1 MMKLKSLTVSKLF
14 DRLDYSLYL
23 DQDIITIITGP
34 NGYGKTI
41 LLKIINNFMTKNLQ
55 FFFQI
60 KFEYI
65 EIEFADY
72 TLKLEVID
80 NILYIEKT
88 YLIINKIESFTYQ
101 NDSIKNS
108 EFLVGFELEDGQ
120 LIKKNY
126 LKSKYK
132 NKFFLKESN
141 DTDIYSSKALE
152 WLDEVIGKTEITF
165 IKAQRLETL
174 NENSDMGMS
183 TELTIK
189 KFSKDLSRKIRKA
202 SEVSSSIAQRLDS
215 TFPRRLFEFS
225 HVDSSPEF
233 IKDRLLGL
241 QDTRSNFI
249 KYGLLEFD
257 EENDSLIFRKN
268 SIEKAY
274 TNVLNLY
281 IEDALEK
288 LSAYDELYSKVELFV
303 SLLNE
308 KMLAFKN
315 IKINQERGFYFV
327 SDFGDEIELEN
338 LSSGEQNQIVLFYD
352 MIFNTK
358 ENSIVLIDEPEI
370 SLHVAWQKEFLDSLQ
385 KILKVNHIDKVII
398 ATHSPQVINGKWGL
412 TIDLFKII
420 NGESK

>member
-141 DTDIYSSKALE
+141 DTDIYSSKSLE

>member
-1 MMKLKSLTVSKLF
+1 MKLKSLTVSKLF

-55 FFFQI
+55 FFFTI

-72 TLKLEVID
+72 TLKLEVVD
-80 NILYIEKT
+80 NILHTEKT
-88 YLIINKIESFTYQ
+88 YLTINKIERFIYQ
-101 NDSIKNS
+101 KDAMKNS
-108 EFLVGFELEDGQ
+108 DFLLGFELEDGQ
-120 LIKKNY
+120 LIQKSY
-126 LKSKYK
+126 LRSKYK

-141 DTDIYSSKALE
+141 NNDINSTKDLE

-174 NENSDMGMS
+174 NENDDMGMS

-288 LSAYDELYSKVELFV
+288 LSAYNELYSKVELFV

-315 IKINQERGFYFV
+315 IKISQERGFYFV

-370 SLHVAWQKEFLDSLQ
+370 SLHVAWQKEFLDGLH
-385 KILKVNHIDKVII
+385 KILKVNHIEKVII

>member
-1 MMKLKSLTVSKLF
+1 MKLKSLTVSKLF

-141 DTDIYSSKALE
+141 DTDIYSSKSLE

>member
-1 MMKLKSLTVSKLF
+1 MKLKSLTVSKLF

-108 EFLVGFELEDGQ
+108 GFLVGFELEDGQ

-132 NKFFLKESN
+132 NKFFLKESD

>member
-1 MMKLKSLTVSKLF
+1 MKLKSLTVSKLF